1 MNDLNKPDFSSKGL
15 NKLFHLRELNTNFRT
30 ELLGGITTFLTMS
43 YIIFVNPLF
52 LSFFG
57 DPNLKNLALPFSAS
71 MTATCLASALMC
83 IFMGLWTNYP
93 FALAPGMGLNA
104 VVSYQMVLS
113 LGLSWPQAMGVI
125 VLEGI
130 AITILVITG
139 FREAVMNSI
148 PMSLKQAISIGIGLF
163 LAFIGLQNAGFIKAH
178 PVTFVTLGDFTKWPI
193 LVSVFGILLT
203 SILMKRKVKGAL
215 LLGIILS
222 TFLAI
227 ILNYFSGLSA
237 FPEEGKA
244 IIPQSIFSAP
254 DLSTFGKFD
263 FTAIIKLGILP
274 ALMLIFSVM
283 LSDFFDTLG
292 SVIGLGTEAK
302 FLDEKGNLPR
312 INRVLLVDSLSA
324 VMGGVASSSSVTTY
338 IESAAGISAGGR
350 SGLTNVIVG
359 ILFILAI
366 FFSPLA
372 GIVPKEATAP
382 ALIIVGFL
390 MLIIIKEIPF
400 EKFEE
405 AFPAFLIMI
414 VMPLT
419 YSISNGIGFGF
430 IAYTLIMFLSGK
442 GKNIHPLMYLVSFAF
457 TLDFLLPVFKVVF
470 KF

>member
-1 MNDLNKPDFSSKGL
+1 MSEIIKPEFNSKGL
-15 NKLFHLRELNTNFRT
+15 DKIFKLKELNTNFKI
-30 ELLGGITTFLTMS
+30 ELLGGATTFLTMS

-57 DPNLKNLALPFSAS
+57 DPNLKDLALPFSAS
-71 MTATCLASALMC
+71 MTATCLASAVMC

-104 VVSYQMVLS
+104 IVSYQMVLS

-125 VLEGI
+125 VLEGL

-163 LAFIGLQNAGFIKAH
+163 LAFIGLQNAGFVKSH
-178 PVTFVTLGDFTKWPI
+178 PVTFVTLGDFTKWPVI
-193 LVSVFGILLT
+193 VSVFGLLLT

-215 LLGIILS
+215 LLGIVLS
-222 TFLAI
+222 TLLAV
-227 ILNYFSGLSA
+227 ILNYSSGLKA

-244 IIPQSIFSAP
+244 IIPETIFSAP
-254 DLSTFGKFD
+254 DLSTFGKFN
-263 FTAIIKLGILP
+263 FTAVIKLGLLP

-292 SVIGLGTEAK
+292 SVIGLGTEGK
-302 FLDEKGNLPR
+302 FLDQKGNLPR

-324 VMGGVASSSSVTTY
+324 VMGGVSSSSSVTTY

-350 SGLTNVIVG
+350 SGLSTVVVG
-359 ILFILAI
+359 ILFFLAI
-366 FFSPLA
+366 FLSPLA

-390 MLIIIKEIPF
+390 MLTIIKEIPF
-400 EKFEE
+400 ERFEE
-405 AFPAFLIMI
+405 SFPAFLIMI

-430 IAYTLIMFLSGK
+430 IAYTLIMLLSGK
-442 GKNIHPLMYLVSFAF
+442 GNKVHPLMYLVSSAF
-457 TLDFLLPVFKVVF
+457 TLDFLLPVLKIIFRF
-470 KF
+470 

>member
-1 MNDLNKPDFSSKGL
+1 MSNSKKPDINPKGL
-15 NKLFHLRELNTNFRT
+15 DKLFHLRELNTNFRT
-30 ELLGGITTFLTMS
+30 ELLAGITTFLTMS

-83 IFMGLWTNYP
+83 ILMGLWTNYP

-104 VVSYQMVLS
+104 IVSYQMVLS
-113 LGLSWPQAMGVI
+113 MGLSWPQAMGII
-125 VLEGI
+125 VLEGL

-148 PMSLKQAISIGIGLF
+148 PMSLKQAVSIGIGLF
-163 LAFIGLQNAGFIKAH
+163 LAFNGLQNAGFVKAH

-193 LVSVFGILLT
+193 LVSVFGILIT
-203 SILMKRKVKGAL
+203 SILLKRRVKGAL
-215 LLGIILS
+215 LLGIVLS
-222 TFLAI
+222 TLLAI
-227 ILNYFSGLSA
+227 IVNYLSGLYA
-237 FPEEGKA
+237 FPEQGKA
-244 IIPQSIFSAP
+244 VIPKTIFSTP

-263 FTAIIKLGILP
+263 FSAIVKLGFLP

-292 SVIGLGTEAK
+292 SVIGLGSEGK
-302 FLDEKGNLPR
+302 FLDKKGGLPR

-324 VMGGVASSSSVTTY
+324 IMGGVASSSSVTTY

-350 SGLTNVIVG
+350 SGLSTVVVG
-359 ILFILAI
+359 ILFIPVI

-372 GIVPKEATAP
+372 AIVPKEATAP
-382 ALIIVGFL
+382 ALITVGFL
-390 MLIIIKEIPF
+390 MLTIIKEIPF
-400 EKFEE
+400 ERFEE
-405 AFPAFLIMI
+405 SFPAFLIMI

-419 YSISNGIGFGF
+419 HSISNGIGFGF
-430 IAYTLIMFLSGK
+430 ITYTLIMLLSGK
-442 GKNIHPLMYLVSFAF
+442 GKNVHPLMYLVSFAF
-457 TLDFLLPVFKVVF
+457 TLDFLLPVLKIAF